1 MIPSA
6 IEKEIL
12 IEAPVEV
19 VWHLLTEP
27 DRIRQWFAD
36 EAEIELRVGGKGAL
50 AFNGKDSYQLQVEA
64 VEPPRRFAFRWV
76 RRPGLLLRNDNSLLV
91 EFILEPENG
100 STRLRVVESGFDA
113 IDWSDEERAKYV
125 EDHAN
130 GWQQCLGRLR
140 DLARTKPAGR
150 E

>member
-1 MIPSA
+1 VIPSTV
-6 IEKEIL
+6 EKEIL
-12 IEAPVEV
+12 IKAPVEV

-27 DRIRQWFAD
+27 DQIRQWLAD
-36 EAEIELRVGGKGAL
+36 EAEIELRVGGTGAVTFKGH
-50 AFNGKDSYQLQVEA
+50 DVYQMQVEA

-76 RRPGLLLRNDNSLLV
+76 RRPGLILRNDNSLLV

-113 IDWSDEERAKYV
+113 IDWSDEERAKYA
-125 EDHAN
+125 EDHGN
-130 GWQQCLGRLR
+130 GWQHRLGLLR
-140 DLARTKPAGR
+140 DLARTKPAAR

>member
-27 DRIRQWFAD
+27 DQIRQWFAD
-36 EAEIELRVGGKGAL
+36 KAEIELRVGSKGAL
-50 AFNGKDSYQLQVEA
+50 AFKGQDSYQLQVEA

-76 RRPGLLLRNDNSLLV
+76 RRPGLIFRNDNSLFV

>member
-6 IEKEIL
+6 VEKEIL

-27 DRIRQWFAD
+27 DQIRQWFAD
-36 EAEIELRVGGKGAL
+36 KAEIELRVGGKGAL
-50 AFNGKDSYQLQVEA
+50 AFNGHDSYQLQIEA

-76 RRPGLLLRNDNSLLV
+76 RRPGLILRNDNSLLV

-125 EDHAN
+125 EDHTN
-130 GWQQCLGRLR
+130 GWEHRLGLLR
-140 DLARTKPAGR
+140 DLARTKPAAR

>member
-1 MIPSA
+1 MIPSTV
-6 IEKEIL
+6 EKEIL

-27 DRIRQWFAD
+27 DQIRQWFAD
-36 EAEIELRVGGKGAL
+36 QAEIELRVGGKGAL
-50 AFNGKDSYQLQVEA
+50 AFKGQDSYQLQVEA

-76 RRPGLLLRNDNSLLV
+76 RRPGLNLRNDNSLLV
-91 EFILEPENG
+91 EFILEPKNG